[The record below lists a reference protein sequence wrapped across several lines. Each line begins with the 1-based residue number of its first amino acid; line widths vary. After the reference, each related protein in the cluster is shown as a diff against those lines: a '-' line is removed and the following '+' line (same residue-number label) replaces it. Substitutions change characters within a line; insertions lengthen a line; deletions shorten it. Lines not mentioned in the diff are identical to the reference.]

1 VFSVFVEHV
10 CSPLCDSVQR
20 PRRGRSTQS
29 KVSPV
34 RWASSDFRAAAVLAG
49 HCLQPYGFTDA
60 LGRVPLEE
68 PPGCLRSSGT
78 RTFVFHLAAW
88 PVWGASGAY
97 HLDNRVTRQQV
108 KR

>member
-1 VFSVFVEHV
+1 M
-10 CSPLCDSVQR
+10 
-20 PRRGRSTQS
+20 RSTQS
-29 KVSPV
+29 KVFPV

-78 RTFVFHLAAW
+78 RTSYLA
-88 PVWGASGAY
+88 VRRLGALRSVAAAGDAY
-97 HLDNRVTRQQV
+97 LA
-108 KR
+108 

>member
-1 VFSVFVEHV
+1 LVTQCSVLREGALLSRRFFRFVGHRQTFGRLLYLQV
-10 CSPLCDSVQR
+10 IAFNPTASPMLYAGF
-20 PRRGRSTQS
+20 P
-29 KVSPV
+29 
-34 RWASSDFRAAAVLAG
+34 FR
-49 HCLQPYGFTDA
+49 
-60 LGRVPLEE
+60 E